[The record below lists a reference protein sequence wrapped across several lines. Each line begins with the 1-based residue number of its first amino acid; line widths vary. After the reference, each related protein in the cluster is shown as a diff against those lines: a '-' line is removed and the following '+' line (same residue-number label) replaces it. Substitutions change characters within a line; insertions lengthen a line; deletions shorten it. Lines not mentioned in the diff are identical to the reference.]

1 MAEDLNAS
9 VTELYASAGAA
20 DALVTD
26 LQGPLRKAIDDTAA
40 AAAAF
45 RAWDDKGRVEA
56 VGTGWGDALTALKDR
71 LAEHANGLRLVADG
85 HSINDAD
92 VRDSFEGW

>member
-1 MAEDLNAS
+1 MAEDLNVS

-45 RAWDDKGRVEA
+45 RAWDDKGRIEA
-56 VGTGWGDALTALKDR
+56 VGTGWGDALTTLKDR

-85 HSINDAD
+85 HSIHEAD
-92 VRDSFEGW
+92 VGDCFKGW